1 MKFRKILPILL
12 FTLFTLNNLLAQ
24 NSNIKASVDP
34 LLSGT
39 ITGTGI
45 YVNGTLA
52 TLDAVSDIG
61 YTFVNWT
68 EEDIEVSQDSNYS
81 FIVLAPR
88 TLVANFTLKTY
99 TISTSSIP
107 LNGGI
112 TSGGGTFDHGNVVDL
127 EAIPATGYTFENW
140 TESDIVVSTDSA
152 YPFNAESDRDLV
164 ANFSLNNYIIV
175 AISNPVEGG
184 IISGTGAFDH
194 GDQVELIATPETE
207 YTFENWTESDI
218 AVSSDSAYSFNA
230 ESDRDLVANFSLNNY
245 LITTIS
251 NPFEGG
257 ITNGGGSFD
266 HGDVVDILATPET
279 GYTFENWTESDIVVS
294 SDSAYSFNAESDRDL
309 IANFSLNNYLITTI
323 SNPFEGGV
331 TNGGGSF
338 DHGDV
343 VDILATPETG
353 YTFVNWTESG
363 LEVSSDSAYSFN
375 ADSDRDLIANFSFN
389 NYLIAAI
396 SNPVEGGIITGTGAF
411 DHGDPVELIAT
422 PVEGYYFLNWTEND
436 LEVSTDSLYSF
447 PATISRSLIAN
458 FGIFKYSV
466 TTTVIPSEG
475 GITVGDNTYDHGT
488 LVEMTATP
496 NEGWN
501 FDSWNDGDDIVWNDS
516 IYTFIVMK
524 ETNLSAHFSKII
536 YNINTVSEP
545 IEGGTITGGGNYPYD
560 SLATIVATPNV
571 GWNFMNWT
579 EDDVVVYSD
588 SLIEFNVK
596 VNRNL
601 IAQFEKKVY
610 PISSTPSPID
620 GGETF
625 GDSIYTHGNEVKLI
639 AVAQSDSGWDFINW
653 TENSIEVS
661 TDSIYSFVAT
671 DERSLVANFQLR
683 SYSVELLINPNEAG
697 SISGNGNYT
706 HGTEVTI
713 VATESAGWIF
723 ANWTENEV
731 NISSEDTSKFI
742 IRENRII
749 TANFAHNLYSVVASP
764 MPIEAGIISGA
775 GSFFYG
781 QTASLTALPNVGWDF
796 RNWSINNVIVSTSS
810 TYEFDVIDNVNLKVN
825 FAQSTFLVNCTVFPE
840 TAGYTSGCGLSY
852 YNKEMSIAAI
862 ANEGWEFDCW
872 TEDGIEVSTEPDYL
886 FTVLNDK
893 KLVAIFDELT
903 AVESLDDNSI
913 MPTEYYIS
921 NPYPNPFN
929 PETNVNFGLPEPSE
943 VNINI
948 FDVNGRLVRTVL
960 DNTSLPAGN
969 YRNNFDGSDVS
980 SGIYFYHI
988 FAQSV
993 LSDQYF
999 KKVGKLILLK

>member
-12 FTLFTLNNLLAQ
+12 FSLFTLNNLLAQ

-45 YVNGTLA
+45 YANGSLA
-52 TLDAVSDIG
+52 TLDAVSEIG

-81 FIVLAPR
+81 FTVLAPR

-127 EAIPATGYTFENW
+127 EATPATGYTFENW
-140 TESDIVVSTDSA
+140 TESDIIVSTDSA
-152 YPFNAESDRDLV
+152 YSFNAESDRDLV

-194 GDQVELIATPETE
+194 GDQVELIATP
-207 YTFENWTESDI
+207 
-218 AVSSDSAYSFNA
+218 A
-230 ESDRDLVANFSLNNY
+230 
-245 LITTIS
+245 
-251 NPFEGG
+251 
-257 ITNGGGSFD
+257 
-266 HGDVVDILATPET
+266 T

-309 IANFSLNNYLITTI
+309 IANFSLNNYIIVAI
-323 SNPFEGGV
+323 SNPVEGGIISG
-331 TNGGGSF
+331 TGAF
-338 DHGDV
+338 DHGDQV
-343 VDILATPETG
+343 ELIATPATG

-375 ADSDRDLIANFSFN
+375 AESDRDLVANFSFN

-396 SNPVEGGIITGTGAF
+396 SNPVEGGIIAGTGAF

-436 LEVSTDSLYSF
+436 LVVSTDSIYSF
-447 PATISRSLIAN
+447 TATISRSLIAN

-466 TTTVIPSEG
+466 TTTIIPSEG
-475 GITVGDNTYDHGT
+475 GIATGDNTYDHGT

-501 FDSWNDGDDIVWNDS
+501 FDSWNDGDEIVWNDS

-524 ETNLSAHFSKII
+524 ETNLSAHFSKKI
-536 YNINTVSEP
+536 YNIEITSEP
-545 IEGGTITGGGNYPYD
+545 IEGGTTTGGGNYHND

-571 GWNFMNWT
+571 GWNFLNWT
-579 EDDVVVYSD
+579 EEDVVVYSD
-588 SLIEFNVK
+588 SLIEFNVN

-601 IAQFEKKVY
+601 IANFEKKVY
-610 PISSTPSPID
+610 SISTTPSPID

-625 GDSIYTHGNEVKLI
+625 GDSIYTHGDEVKLI
-639 AVAQSDSGWDFINW
+639 AVPQSDSGWDFINW

-683 SYSVELLINPNEAG
+683 SYRVVLLINPNEAG
-697 SISGNGNYT
+697 SISGDGNYA

-713 VATESAGWIF
+713 VATEGAGWYF
-723 ANWTENEV
+723 ANWTENEINMSSDFTYKF
-731 NISSEDTSKFI
+731 NIA
-742 IRENRII
+742 ENRII
-749 TANFAHNLYSVVASP
+749 TANFGHNLYSVIASP
-764 MPIEAGIISGA
+764 IPVEAGIVSGA
-775 GSFFYG
+775 GSFFYN
-781 QTASLTALPNVGWDF
+781 QTASLTAIPNIGWDF
-796 RNWSINNVIVSTSS
+796 KNWTVNNVIVSTNS
-810 TYEFDVIDNVNLKVN
+810 TYEFNVVEDVNLKVN
-825 FAQSTFLVNCTVFPE
+825 FSQSTFLVNCTVFPD
-840 TAGYTSGCGLSY
+840 ASGYTSGCGLSHY
-852 YNKEMSIAAI
+852 DQEMSISTV
-862 ANEGWEFDCW
+862 ANEGWEFTNW
-872 TEDGIEVSTEPDYL
+872 TEGGIEISTDPDYI
-886 FTVLNDK
+886 FTVLDNRE
-893 KLVAIFDELT
+893 LVANFDLLSD
-903 AVESLDDNSI
+903 VESLDDKSI
-913 MPTEYYIS
+913 LPTDYYIS

-943 VNINI
+943 VNIHI
-948 FDVNGRLVRTVL
+948 YDVNGRLVRTVL

-969 YRNNFDGSDVS
+969 YRNNFDGSDLS

-993 LSDQYF
+993 LSDQNF
-999 KKVGKLILLK
+999 KKVGKLVLVK